1 MDRGVL
7 LAIVIAIG
15 VLLLALMLLGWR
27 ARLRR
32 QRDVAA
38 PHPVPDATGAVLGE
52 FRGSYVATVIAG
64 TRYERI
70 AVHGLGFRGP
80 VRLTVAEDGIAVAI
94 TGAPEFWIP
103 HEQLHDH
110 RRTSATIDR
119 AVEHEGLQ
127 LLEWSLGELRV
138 ESTFR
143 LPDPRGFES
152 ALAQQ
157 RAERTTP

>member
-15 VLLLALMLLGWR
+15 VLLLALMVLGWR

-32 QRDVAA
+32 QRDVVP
-38 PHPVPDATGAVLGE
+38 PHPVPDATGTVLGE

-80 VRLTVAEDGIAVAI
+80 VRLTVTERGVAVAI
-94 TGAPEFWIP
+94 TGAEEFWIP
-103 HEQLHDH
+103 AEQLHEQ
-110 RRTSATIDR
+110 RRTSSTIDR

-127 LLEWSLGELRV
+127 LLEWSLGQLRV

-143 LPDPRGFES
+143 LQQPREFEA
-152 ALAQQ
+152 ALARQHS
-157 RAERTTP
+157 ERTS